1 MMEKKES
8 LDRKEAEAWM
18 VSKVPADPEGPREN
32 VENKAPRDPL
42 STRPIRPWQKVPEVT
57 QDSQGLMG
65 NQEVE
70 ASLETLAP
78 WGPKVHLLEIKIR

>member
-1 MMEKKES
+1 MSAVTCDDS
-8 LDRKEAEAWM
+8 LLALMGACSWTM
-18 VSKVPADPEGPREN
+18 VLIA
-32 VENKAPRDPL
+32 RDL
-42 STRPIRPWQKVPEVT
+42 SWLQVPEVT

-78 WGPKVHLLEIKIR
+78 WGPKVHLLEIKVMGFCSIRRYLALGVDMDQ